1 MKRKYIM
8 IAAVLL
14 AIISLFAGCSQESD
28 VQPQTPAPQETLNT
42 ELKIIWYDEMTDG
55 QFSKLYPYGQGMEHY
70 VFFCESEMTNAGF
83 FDILYDY
90 DGITGRGETVTVAPV
105 VAKGEGIDVSI
116 DVPEGFPN
124 RGFTYTVGG
133 MTFEYAICYNGRDGG
148 ISLVDY
154 NEMVEAQSS
163 TDIDSVFEADIV
175 GAAAQT
181 LFGSYS
187 TIEAD
192 GVCTLD
198 GYACNRYR
206 VMTDG
211 TAAAYIAIDS
221 TLMHTFVDMGCTGT
235 YYYTLPDEDGF
246 YYVNLDVPLMPQ

>member
-1 MKRKYIM
+1 MVVFLM
-8 IAAVLL
+8 
-14 AIISLFAGCSQESD
+14 IISLFAGCSQD
-28 VQPQTPAPQETLNT
+28 NNVQPQPPAPQETVNT

-90 DGITGRGETVTVAPV
+90 DGITGRGETVIVAPV

-124 RGFTYTVGG
+124 RGFTYTVGD

-148 ISLVDY
+148 ISLVKYSDLTQPQQTT
-154 NEMVEAQSS
+154 N
-163 TDIDSVFEADIV
+163 TGSVLESDIV
-175 GAAAQT
+175 EAAAQT
-181 LFGSYS
+181 LIGSYS
-187 TIEAD
+187 SIELD
-192 GVCTLD
+192 GGCTLD
-198 GYACNRYR
+198 GYYCNRYR
-206 VMTDG
+206 VMVDG
-211 TAAAYIAIDS
+211 AAAAYIAIDPS
-221 TLMHTFVDMGCTGT
+221 LLYTFVDIGCTGT

-246 YYVNLDVPLMPQ
+246 YYVNRDVPLTPQQ